1 MQPINFT
8 TLSWVIFLWFA
19 VVLSALAVVFV
30 TNESRNNLNQLEI
43 LRREKAQLHVDW
55 GRFLLEQSAW
65 SSFGRIERIATDKL
79 GMSVPSGKQLIMVQ
93 Q

>member
-1 MQPINFT
+1 MQRLNFT
-8 TLSWVIFLWFA
+8 TLSWVIVLWVA
-19 VVLSALAVVFV
+19 VLLSALAVVFV

-65 SSFGRIERIATDKL
+65 SSFGRIERMASEKL
-79 GMSVPSGKQLIMVQ
+79 GMSIPSGEQLIMVQ

>member
-1 MQPINFT
+1 MQSVNFT
-8 TLSWVIFLWFA
+8 TLSWVIFLWFV

-30 TNESRNNLNQLEI
+30 TNESRSNLNQLEI

-79 GMSVPSGKQLIMVQ
+79 GMSVPSGEQLIMVQ